1 MQRLLTRY
9 RDDEDGATAVEYG
22 LVVTLIAV
30 AIITAIAAIG
40 LNLKSMAEGIGEAIG
55 NAGR

>member
-1 MQRLLTRY
+1 MRHLLTRY
-9 RDDEDGATAVEYG
+9 RDDEGGATAVEYG

-30 AIITAIAAIG
+30 AIVTVIATIG
-40 LNLKSMAEGIGEAIG
+40 LNLRSMAEGIGEAIG